1 MLNSSKRSGWQ
12 RNCNCYEQSQ
22 LLIKLALNNKK
33 IIIMATTKATTQDSS
48 ASKTTEKS
56 KGNTEPALRELFLD
70 ELKDIYWAEKHLIKV
85 LPKMKDS
92 ASSEGLK
99 TAIGVHLEVT
109 QKHVERLEKVFDIL
123 GEKAVAVKCD
133 GMEGLTKEGEHV
145 IEETEKGSATRDAG
159 IIISAQKVEHY
170 EIAAYGS
177 LKQLAITL
185 GEDKVAGI
193 LELTLNEEKDA
204 DLLLTHIAEKEINY
218 EASLEN
224 KQK

>member
-1 MLNSSKRSGWQ
+1 
-12 RNCNCYEQSQ
+12 
-22 LLIKLALNNKK
+22 
-33 IIIMATTKATTQDSS
+33 MATTKATTQESR

-56 KGNTEPALRELFLD
+56 KGNTEPALRELFMD

-85 LPKMKDS
+85 LPKMKES
-92 ASSEGLK
+92 ASSQGLK
-99 TAIGVHLEVT
+99 AALGVHLEVT
-109 QKHVERLEKVFDIL
+109 QKHVERLEKVFGIL
-123 GEKAVAVKCD
+123 GEKAVAIKCD
-133 GMEGLTKEGEHV
+133 GMEGLTKEGENV

-185 GEDKVAGI
+185 GEDKVAGV

-224 KQK
+224 KQQ